1 MRANALH
8 VRAGAVIVGM
18 ACIAANAPGA
28 VPAYQL
34 IGQFELPSAT
44 AFDVLPDGRVLL
56 LDGTD
61 IKLQDSLHA
70 STYTSI
76 GSIPIGLVPFSPS
89 FFTVSP
95 DGSRVAIGDNQFNAN
110 ASVHVFDVGSFNTS
124 GATAPDSF
132 LAPNFEGHWSNND
145 TLFVSGANTG
155 SVVTEIRADTL
166 GVRTVIDGIG
176 GASGGVTTD
185 GTYLYTGNGF
195 AFGGP
200 SATGEVKAF
209 LLADIDTAVTP
220 IDFEA
225 HGISVADDLS
235 GGSLGFDSRGNFLV
249 GGGDFFGTSGD
260 FGYFA
265 VYDDEA
271 LDVAL
276 AGGGIMS
283 RLDRLTFTPN
293 NATDSYAAQ
302 LNPFTDELLVTFFDN
317 TTFSAGTTVFR
328 YQVPTPGAVGVLAL
342 LGLGGLRRRARAA

>member
-18 ACIAANAPGA
+18 ACIGASALGA

-34 IGQFELPSAT
+34 VGQFELPTAA
-44 AFDVLPDGRVLL
+44 AFDVLPDGRALL

-70 STYTSI
+70 STYTTI
-76 GSIPIGLVPFSPS
+76 GSIPGGLIPASPS
-89 FFTVSP
+89 FFSVSP
-95 DGSRVAIGDNQFNAN
+95 DGARVAIGDNQFNAG
-110 ASVHVFDVGSFNTS
+110 ASVHVFDVGSFNTV
-124 GATAPDSF
+124 GATTPDSF
-132 LAPNFEGHWSNND
+132 VVPNFDAHWSDND
-145 TLFVSGANTG
+145 TLFVSGSGATT
-155 SVVTEIRADTL
+155 VVTEIRADTL
-166 GVRTVIDGIG
+166 GVRTVIDGVG

-185 GTYLYTGNGF
+185 GTHLYTGNGF

-209 LLADIDTAVTP
+209 LLADIDAAVTA

-225 HGISVADDLS
+225 SGVSVADDLS

-271 LDVAL
+271 LDVSL

-293 NATDSYAAQ
+293 NATDSYTVQ
-302 LNPFTDELLVTFFDN
+302 FNEFTDELLVTFFDN
-317 TTFSAGTTVFR
+317 TTFTAGTTVFR
-328 YQVPTPGAVGVLAL
+328 YQVPTPGAAGMLAL
-342 LGLGGLRRRARAA
+342 LGIGGLRRRARAA